1 MLYAMLGQKEIS
13 NTWIRYIYLLLE
25 AAIRD
30 CQANDTLF
38 YNLDGQLKCLVYISN
53 TMLYYILL
61 LYVNSICGII
71 YYALSFFYILLFF
84 IYDIMCAACAEFGQT
99 ILLREQANKL
109 RAACSIEPYEVIYD
123 PLDASVIV
131 PYWTTQPLGKE
142 LGLDRPAE
150 ELLPVLEEKYGKL
163 LKSVPVRQYMR

>member
-1 MLYAMLGQKEIS
+1 MSL
-13 NTWIRYIYLLLE
+13 
-25 AAIRD
+25 
-30 CQANDTLF
+30 
-38 YNLDGQLKCLVYISN
+38 
-53 TMLYYILL
+53 ILSL
-61 LYVNSICGII
+61 LYSYGLYCHFNGVLYPCV
-71 YYALSFFYILLFF
+71 YMYV
-84 IYDIMCAACAEFGQT
+84 EFGQT